1 MARYKK
7 KQPVDLVSV
16 LRLQSSIKRSDL
28 ITGYAHLRSRVF
40 DYGDATTKPP
50 TRDAIDKRL
59 QRRPFNGRYISTVDA
74 FEFVQEC
81 WIQDG
86 GDVNELAALGFVG
99 NCSVVLEGT
108 QAQGEFG
115 ELTTLTG
122 SDEDRE
128 ELKYL
133 RVKTNQQATEIER
146 LRAIEKRWLS
156 DRKRREEINQKIS
169 KGTKGKKKQY

>member
-1 MARYKK
+1 M
-7 KQPVDLVSV
+7 
-16 LRLQSSIKRSDL
+16 
-28 ITGYAHLRSRVF
+28 
-40 DYGDATTKPP
+40 
-50 TRDAIDKRL
+50 
-59 QRRPFNGRYISTVDA
+59 DA
-74 FEFVQEC
+74 FEFVREC

-86 GDVNELAALGFVG
+86 GNVNELAALGFVG

-108 QAQGEFG
+108 QAHGEFG

-128 ELKYL
+128 ELRYL
-133 RVKTNQQATEIER
+133 RVKANQQATEIER

>member
-1 MARYKK
+1 MAGYKK

-16 LRLQSSIKRSDL
+16 LRLQSSIKRSEL
-28 ITGYAHLRSRVF
+28 ITGYVYLRSIVP
-40 DYGDATTKPP
+40 DYGNASTTRP
-50 TRDAIDKRL
+50 TRGAIDKRL
-59 QRRPFNGRYISTVDA
+59 QRRPFNGSYISAADA
-74 FEFVQEC
+74 FEFVREC

-86 GDVNELAALGFVG
+86 GNVNELAALGFVG

-108 QAQGEFG
+108 QAHGEFG

-128 ELKYL
+128 ELRYL
-133 RVKTNQQATEIER
+133 RVKANQQATEIER

-169 KGTKGKKKQY
+169 KETKGKKKQY